1 MSRSF
6 SPPSRLRCTILAAL
20 CALSATWLI
29 PASGAESRF
38 AESPELPWIFAHRG
52 ASGERPEHTMSAYR
66 LALEQGADFIEPDLR
81 ISKDGVFIALHDAT
95 LNRTTDIAAHT
106 EFADRAKVDKAG
118 NPIWFPADFTLAELR
133 TLKCR
138 QGTGRRSKQY
148 DGAET
153 IPTLAEIV
161 TLVRAWNR
169 EHSTKV
175 GIVPELRG
183 NAEAFIAFVK
193 EHQLGVRGDLPVYL
207 QSFEAGTLRTVREA
221 LGFPAA
227 LLTQA
232 RPELEKMQEFRGVF
246 DAIAVGRAGCLNKDS
261 KEWITAVHALGMRVI
276 AWTFDDAAFD
286 KTRFTSSTEE
296 MVEAFRNGVDAVF
309 TDHPSSAIKA
319 RAILRTAAP
328 TEKPQPPSPR

>member
-38 AESPELPWIFAHRG
+38 TESPELPWIFAHRG

-81 ISKDGVFIALHDAT
+81 ISKDGAFIALHDAT

-148 DGAET
+148 DGAEG
-153 IPTLAEIV
+153 IPTLAEVV
-161 TLVRAWNR
+161 TLVRA
-169 EHSTKV
+169 
-175 GIVPELRG
+175 
-183 NAEAFIAFVK
+183 
-193 EHQLGVRGDLPVYL
+193 
-207 QSFEAGTLRTVREA
+207 
-221 LGFPAA
+221 
-227 LLTQA
+227 
-232 RPELEKMQEFRGVF
+232 
-246 DAIAVGRAGCLNKDS
+246 
-261 KEWITAVHALGMRVI
+261 
-276 AWTFDDAAFD
+276 
-286 KTRFTSSTEE
+286 
-296 MVEAFRNGVDAVF
+296 
-309 TDHPSSAIKA
+309 
-319 RAILRTAAP
+319 
-328 TEKPQPPSPR
+328 